1 MSAVVVVFSGGRNNE
16 ADGKINCKGVD
27 QRQKKYLV
35 VIKNEAS
42 SMQPENPNIHRDC
55 VQQCSSKGYKTFL
68 NRCVLDNREELN
80 SQKLISR
87 TGFVNFFQDV
97 SEDLATCYKE
107 IIYVCIISFVFSFIV
122 LVMFRF
128 VVGFVVWIVLIA
140 SVITGF
146 VATIYL
152 WIKYAQKKRDSQD
165 YERVTTYLVAAIV
178 ATLITIVVSLVIFG
192 MRKRVKLVIQLFKE
206 AGKALTDM
214 PLLLIEPL
222 LVCNLIV

>member
-1 MSAVVVVFSGGRNNE
+1 MVMILSGGKYNE
-16 ADGKINCKGVD
+16 KDGKINCKGVD
-27 QRQKKYLV
+27 NRMKKYLM

-42 SMQPENPNIHRDC
+42 SAQPENPNIHRDC
-55 VQQCSSKGYKTFL
+55 VEQCSSRGLKTFL
-68 NRCVLDNREELN
+68 NRCVQDNRELE

-97 SEDLATCYKE
+97 SEDLSSCFRE

-128 VVGFVVWIVLIA
+128 VVGFVVWIVLVA

-165 YERVTTYLVAAIV
+165 YERVTTYLIAAIIV
-178 ATLITIVVSLVIFG
+178 TLVTIVISLVIFG
-192 MRKRVKLVIQLFKE
+192 MRKRVKLVIQLFRE

-222 LVCNLIV
+222 LVRIEK